1 MLDYKNVEE
10 LHKDLV
16 NKKIS
21 VTELVKETLNSIKL
35 HESKLNAYISINEEQ
50 SLNMAA
56 KIDKKGVNPD
66 NLWEGIPIAV
76 KDNLNT
82 KGILTTAASKI
93 LSNFKPIYDATVVQK
108 LKEAGAIIIGKTNLD
123 EFAMGSSSE
132 TSYYGAVHNPWDL
145 ERVPGGSSAGSA
157 ATVASRDVLVSLGSD
172 TGGSIRQPA
181 AFNGVVGVKPT
192 YGRVSRWGLIAF
204 GSSFDQIGSIATNVQ
219 DAASLLTLI
228 SGMDVK
234 DATSSSKK
242 VPDFRQKLTGNIDG
256 LRIGVPKE
264 FFGNGVDPKICSL
277 IKNSLKVFKEQGAL
291 IEEVSLP
298 NSIYGIQAYYV
309 LAPAEA
315 SSNLQRFDGIRY
327 GYRADNINNLEDL
340 YVKTRTEGFGDEV
353 KRRIMLGTY
362 ALSASSYEAFFIK
375 AAKVRT
381 LIINDYKELFKKY
394 DIIVGPTTPSVAFK
408 FGDKKDETSMY
419 MNDMLT
425 VTANIAG
432 LPAMSVPAG
441 LVDGLPVGLHIIG
454 KPFDEVTML
463 NAGYTFEKINNFNL
477 KPNID

>member
-264 FFGNGVDPKICSL
+264 FFGDGVDPKICSL
-277 IKNSLKVFKEQGAL
+277 IKDSLKVFKEQGAL

>member
-66 NLWEGIPIAV
+66 HLWEGIPIAV

-132 TSYYGAVHNPWDL
+132 TSYYGAVHNPWNL

-242 VPDFRQKLTGNIDG
+242 VPDFRQKLTGNIEG
-256 LRIGVPKE
+256 LRVGVPKE
-264 FFGNGVDPKICSL
+264 FFGDGVDPKICSL
-277 IKNSLKVFKEQGAL
+277 IKDSLKVFKEQGAL

>member
-242 VPDFRQKLTGNIDG
+242 VPDFRQKLTGNIEG

-264 FFGNGVDPKICSL
+264 FFGDGVDPKICSL

>member
-219 DAASLLTLI
+219 DAANLLTLI

-264 FFGNGVDPKICSL
+264 FFGDGVDSKICSL
-277 IKNSLKVFKEQGAL
+277 IKDSLKVFKEQGAL

>member
-242 VPDFRQKLTGNIDG
+242 VPDFRQKLTGNIEG

-264 FFGNGVDPKICSL
+264 FFGDGVDPKICSL
-277 IKNSLKVFKEQGAL
+277 IKDSLKVFKEQGAL

>member
-242 VPDFRQKLTGNIDG
+242 VPDFRQKLTGNIEG

-264 FFGNGVDPKICSL
+264 FFGDGVDPKICSL
-277 IKNSLKVFKEQGAL
+277 IKDSLKVFKEQGAL

-454 KPFDEVTML
+454 KPFDEVTLL

>member
-1 MLDYKNVEE
+1 M
-10 LHKDLV
+10 
-16 NKKIS
+16 
-21 VTELVKETLNSIKL
+21 
-35 HESKLNAYISINEEQ
+35 
-50 SLNMAA
+50 
-56 KIDKKGVNPD
+56 
-66 NLWEGIPIAV
+66 
-76 KDNLNT
+76 
-82 KGILTTAASKI
+82 
-93 LSNFKPIYDATVVQK
+93 
-108 LKEAGAIIIGKTNLD
+108 
-123 EFAMGSSSE
+123 
-132 TSYYGAVHNPWDL
+132 DL

-394 DIIVGPTTPSVAFK
+394 DIIVGPTTPS
-408 FGDKKDETSMY
+408 DC
-419 MNDMLT
+419 
-425 VTANIAG
+425 I
-432 LPAMSVPAG
+432 
-441 LVDGLPVGLHIIG
+441 
-454 KPFDEVTML
+454 
-463 NAGYTFEKINNFNL
+463 
-477 KPNID
+477 

>member
-242 VPDFRQKLTGNIDG
+242 VPDFRQKLTGNIEG

-264 FFGNGVDPKICSL
+264 FFGDGVDPKICSL
-277 IKNSLKVFKEQGAL
+277 IKDSLKVFKEQGAL

-454 KPFDEVTML
+454 KPFDEVTIL

>member
-242 VPDFRQKLTGNIDG
+242 VPDFRQKLTGNIEG

-264 FFGNGVDPKICSL
+264 FFGDGVDPKICSL
-277 IKNSLKVFKEQGAL
+277 IKDSLKVFKEQEAL

>member
-264 FFGNGVDPKICSL
+264 FFGDGVDPKICSL

>member
-242 VPDFRQKLTGNIDG
+242 VPDFRQKLTGNIEG

-264 FFGNGVDPKICSL
+264 FFGDGVDPKICSL
-277 IKNSLKVFKEQGAL
+277 IKDSLKVFKEQGAL

-463 NAGYTFEKINNFNL
+463 NAGHTFEKINNFNL